1 MFKSPACIIGKLTQ
15 GVQVNNKNKK
25 KKINW
30 PKIPLIKPRASHDS
44 KNRAEDILK
53 LIRSRDRD
61 RNPKRFTVPVWEE
74 GHGIWRSRKTKPIE
88 LRGMTADTWQ
98 KFKRDFIA
106 EYDGE
111 EVKETGFTDSEFLT
125 WFKDGKRELHSP
137 MSKIEALLA
146 ELHAHDE
153 ATEGDA
159 DEEK

>member
-1 MFKSPACIIGKLTQ
+1 M
-15 GVQVNNKNKK
+15 NNKNKK

-111 EVKETGFTDSEFLT
+111 EVKETGFTDSEFLV

>member
-1 MFKSPACIIGKLTQ
+1 
-15 GVQVNNKNKK
+15 VNNKNKK

-98 KFKRDFIA
+98 KFKRDSIA

-111 EVKETGFTDSEFLT
+111 EVKETGFTDSEFLV

>member
-1 MFKSPACIIGKLTQ
+1 
-15 GVQVNNKNKK
+15 VNNKNKK

-111 EVKETGFTDSEFLT
+111 EVKETGFTDSEFLV